1 MWASNVSSACGTDFI
16 LLRFSNCDL
25 FSHHASS
32 SSSRSSSSS
41 SSSTVSL
48 LPSALC
54 FPSEAGPASASSSTG
69 GGGGGRGVLRVCG
82 KRGKCLVVG
91 NRRPHRILDY
101 GGGTGVFRVFATAD
115 VEKSDAVVQPKLES
129 VEVKEAV
136 KFDRVS
142 NEQTLFLYLFWLPL
156 HFRICAVFVFSLNCC
171 NFVREICNA
180 RRRICTDESSS
191 FIRPVLHLWK
201 IQKCDRHDA
210 LGSYCPRVL
219 ALEFF

>member
-16 LLRFSNCDL
+16 PLRFSNCDL

-32 SSSRSSSSS
+32 SSFSSSSRCSSS
-41 SSSTVSL
+41 SSSTVSF

-69 GGGGGRGVLRVCG
+69 GGGGCRGVLRVCG

-91 NRRPHRILDY
+91 NRRPHRMLDY
-101 GGGTGVFRVFATAD
+101 GGGTGEFRVFATAD

-136 KFDRVS
+136 KLDRVS
-142 NEQTLFLYLFWLPL
+142 NEQTLFGCRCIF
-156 HFRICAVFVFSLNCC
+156 VFVRFL
-171 NFVREICNA
+171 
-180 RRRICTDESSS
+180 
-191 FIRPVLHLWK
+191 
-201 IQKCDRHDA
+201 
-210 LGSYCPRVL
+210 
-219 ALEFF
+219 FFFFELLQFCA

>member
-41 SSSTVSL
+41 SSTVSL

-54 FPSEAGPASASSSTG
+54 FPSEAGPASASSSTA
-69 GGGGGRGVLRVCG
+69 GGGRGVLRVCG

-91 NRRPHRILDY
+91 NRRPHRMLDY
-101 GGGTGVFRVFATAD
+101 GGGTGEFRVLATAD

-136 KFDRVS
+136 KFDRKAADWKKAEKVMES
-142 NEQTLFLYLFWLPL
+142 GAIHKGRIDACNSGGLLVRFGSLQGFLPFSQMTVARLPKDGSKTLSEVAKELVGEL
-156 HFRICAVFVFSLNCC
+156 IFVKVIMWSLMWRCH
-171 NFVREICNA
+171 
-180 RRRICTDESSS
+180 S
-191 FIRPVLHLWK
+191 
-201 IQKCDRHDA
+201 
-210 LGSYCPRVL
+210 
-219 ALEFF
+219 

>member
-1 MWASNVSSACGTDFI
+1 MWTSNVSSACGTDFI

-32 SSSRSSSSS
+32 SSSSRSSSS

-69 GGGGGRGVLRVCG
+69 GGGGGGRGVLRVCG

-91 NRRPHRILDY
+91 NRRPQRMLDY
-101 GGGTGVFRVFATAD
+101 GGGTGEFRVFATAD

-136 KFDRVS
+136 KLDRVS
-142 NEQTLFLYLFWLPL
+142 NEQTLFLFLYLFLVAAAFSYL
-156 HFRICAVFVFSLNCC
+156 CGFCFFFELLQFCA
-171 NFVREICNA
+171 
-180 RRRICTDESSS
+180 
-191 FIRPVLHLWK
+191 
-201 IQKCDRHDA
+201 
-210 LGSYCPRVL
+210 
-219 ALEFF
+219 

>member
-1 MWASNVSSACGTDFI
+1 M
-16 LLRFSNCDL
+16 
-25 FSHHASS
+25 
-32 SSSRSSSSS
+32 
-41 SSSTVSL
+41 
-48 LPSALC
+48 
-54 FPSEAGPASASSSTG
+54 
-69 GGGGGRGVLRVCG
+69 
-82 KRGKCLVVG
+82 
-91 NRRPHRILDY
+91 LDY
-101 GGGTGVFRVFATAD
+101 GGGTGEFRVFATAD

-136 KFDRVS
+136 KLDRVS
-142 NEQTLFLYLFWLPL
+142 NEQTLFGCRCIF
-156 HFRICAVFVFSLNCC
+156 VFVRFLLFSLNCC

-201 IQKCDRHDA
+201 IQRCDRHDA

>member
-41 SSSTVSL
+41 SSTVSL

-54 FPSEAGPASASSSTG
+54 FPSEAGPASASSSTA
-69 GGGGGRGVLRVCG
+69 GGGRGVLRVCG

-91 NRRPHRILDY
+91 NRRPHRMLDY
-101 GGGTGVFRVFATAD
+101 GGGTGEFRVFATAD

-142 NEQTLFLYLFWLPL
+142 NEQTLFLYLFRLPL
-156 HFRICAVFVFSLNCC
+156 HFRICAVFVF
-171 NFVREICNA
+171 
-180 RRRICTDESSS
+180 
-191 FIRPVLHLWK
+191 
-201 IQKCDRHDA
+201 
-210 LGSYCPRVL
+210 
-219 ALEFF
+219 FFELLQFCA

>member
-32 SSSRSSSSS
+32 SSRSSSS

-48 LPSALC
+48 LPSTLC
-54 FPSEAGPASASSSTG
+54 FPSEAGPASASSSTGG

-91 NRRPHRILDY
+91 NRRPHRMLDY
-101 GGGTGVFRVFATAD
+101 GGGTGEFRVFATAD

-136 KFDRVS
+136 KLDRVS
-142 NEQTLFLYLFWLPL
+142 NEQTLFLFLYLFWLPL
-156 HFRICAVFVFSLNCC
+156 HFRILCGSCFFFELLQFCA
-171 NFVREICNA
+171 
-180 RRRICTDESSS
+180 
-191 FIRPVLHLWK
+191 
-201 IQKCDRHDA
+201 
-210 LGSYCPRVL
+210 
-219 ALEFF
+219 